1 MKKLTIIFL
10 LTMFIGL
17 LAQAQT
23 PPPFKIHSNGRVS
36 FQSSSTS
43 GGVQIDTEGR
53 ISFEPNISSGSTPLT
68 QTKVLSNTVRT
79 WTVRF
84 SGEPMQLP
92 EFRFYV
98 TGGGDA
104 YARNHYTISSGGGH
118 EPSKGQYPIENA
130 TGLVSSLNGYYY
142 DINDFDGFEPD
153 FVDNPNITPE
163 AVEGM
168 MEDLKIDK
176 ALGLSIDDLEEVL
189 PEAVRHDPEGMVYI
203 NYSAVIPVLVEAFKE
218 QQHTIESL
226 QDEIADLKANAK
238 GYYGVDSQGSS
249 ENTLYQNTPNPTSS
263 STTIECFLAP
273 NASRATIAVYDLN
286 GLQIKEYPVHHHG
299 NNTITIAAGEFK
311 PGMYMYSLLVDGK
324 LVDTKRMVITSK

>member
-104 YARNHYTISSGGGH
+104 YGNNHYTINPGGH
-118 EPSKGQYPIENA
+118 EPSKGHYPIEDA
-130 TGLVSSLNGYYY
+130 TSLISGLNGYYY
-142 DINDFDGFEPD
+142 DIDDFDGFKPD
-153 FVDNPNITPE
+153 FVNNPNIAPE

-168 MEDLKIDK
+168 LKDLKIDK

>member
-1 MKKLTIIFL
+1 
-10 LTMFIGL
+10 MFIGL
-17 LAQAQT
+17 LARAQT

-98 TGGGDA
+98 TGVGDA

-218 QQHTIESL
+218 QQHTIECL

>member
-1 MKKLTIIFL
+1 MKKFTIIL
-10 LTMFIGL
+10 SLTLFVGL

-43 GGVQIDTEGR
+43 GGVQINTDGR
-53 ISFEPNISSGSTPLT
+53 TSFEPSNSTSGTSLV
-68 QTKVLSNTVRT
+68 QTVILSDLVRT
-79 WTVRF
+79 WSVRYL
-84 SGEPMQLP
+84 GNNRDYPD
-92 EFRFYV
+92 FRFYV

-104 YARNHYTISSGGGH
+104 YAHNHYTINLGGH

-153 FVDNPNITPE
+153 FVNNPNIAPE

-168 MEDLKIDK
+168 LKDLEIDK
-176 ALGLSIDDLEEVL
+176 ALGLSVDDLEEVL

-218 QQHTIESL
+218 QQARIEQL
-226 QDEIADLKANAK
+226 EAILK
-238 GYYGVDSQGSS
+238 
-249 ENTLYQNTPNPTSS
+249 E
-263 STTIECFLAP
+263 
-273 NASRATIAVYDLN
+273 N
-286 GLQIKEYPVHHHG
+286 GLLK
-299 NNTITIAAGEFK
+299 
-311 PGMYMYSLLVDGK
+311 
-324 LVDTKRMVITSK
+324 

>member
-1 MKKLTIIFL
+1 MKKLTIVFL

-168 MEDLKIDK
+168 MEDLKI
-176 ALGLSIDDLEEVL
+176 LSMI
-189 PEAVRHDPEGMVYI
+189 
-203 NYSAVIPVLVEAFKE
+203 
-218 QQHTIESL
+218 
-226 QDEIADLKANAK
+226 
-238 GYYGVDSQGSS
+238 
-249 ENTLYQNTPNPTSS
+249 
-263 STTIECFLAP
+263 
-273 NASRATIAVYDLN
+273 
-286 GLQIKEYPVHHHG
+286 
-299 NNTITIAAGEFK
+299 
-311 PGMYMYSLLVDGK
+311 
-324 LVDTKRMVITSK
+324 

>member
-104 YARNHYTISSGGGH
+104 YARNHYTISSGGDH

-142 DINDFDGFEPD
+142 DIDDFDGFKPD
-153 FVDNPNITPE
+153 FVNNPNIALE

-168 MEDLKIDK
+168 LKDLKIDK
-176 ALGLSIDDLEEVL
+176 ALGLSVDDLEEVL

-263 STTIECFLAP
+263 STTIEYFLAP
-273 NASRATIAVYDLN
+273 DAIKANISVYDLN